1 LGIGDKLLPVPWKSF
16 AALPSEG
23 IFFLNQSKEQMEKA
37 PAFDKNKLPN
47 MADMN
52 WGEGIFKHYGV
63 PGYEQQGLTGYGY
76 GYVGY
81 GGYNSDYGGYYGD
94 PMHLGPG
101 PGRKEQDPY
110 KNIFDSKTIKTISG
124 QVIKVDQIYQPG
136 VGLEMRL
143 TVFVD
148 NKDVLP
154 VYLGPA
160 FYIVGFERGKEFKV
174 GDKVTVT
181 GSQVTVR
188 GELFMLAT
196 TLKRGNDALRLRD
209 KDGIPQWVGWI
220 KASD

>member
-1 LGIGDKLLPVPWKSF
+1 
-16 AALPSEG
+16 
-23 IFFLNQSKEQMEKA
+23 
-37 PAFDKNKLPN
+37 

-52 WGEGIFKHYGV
+52 WGESIFKHYGV
-63 PGYEQQGLTGYGY
+63 PGYGQQGLPGYGY
-76 GYVGY
+76 GY
-81 GGYNSDYGGYYGD
+81 GGYDGYSGYGGYYGD
-94 PMHLGPG
+94 SMHH
-101 PGRKEQDPY
+101 GRGRVYQDPY

-124 QVIKVDQIYQPG
+124 QVIKVGQVYQPG

-160 FYIVGFERGKEFKV
+160 FYIVGFERGKEFKI

-181 GSQVTVR
+181 GSQITVR

-196 TLKRGNDALRLRD
+196 TVKRGNDALRLRD
-209 KDGIPQWVGWI
+209 KDGTPQWVGWK